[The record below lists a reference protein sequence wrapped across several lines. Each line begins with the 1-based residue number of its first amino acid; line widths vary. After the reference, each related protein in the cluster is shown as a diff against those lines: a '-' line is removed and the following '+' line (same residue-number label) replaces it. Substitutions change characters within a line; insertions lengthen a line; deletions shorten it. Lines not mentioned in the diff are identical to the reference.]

1 MDQRPQPLPEAWR
14 NELRTGL
21 ESLGRG
27 EFERAEACFVRAHE
41 QAPDRPEVCFA
52 LGRER
57 LRQGRIDEAE
67 ALLRAAVAGDPSL
80 LSAATGLARCLG
92 LHRSRFDEAHEV
104 LDEALH
110 CHGPSSLID
119 VVRAEILLDEGR
131 MCEAREAAE
140 QALAAED
147 DQTSTTCEAARAA
160 LARIHNQDGI
170 AMAQGGALE
179 QALFSFKRAADLDPR
194 WSSPRVNLGAAFA
207 SLGKRQPARAA
218 FEAAAQ
224 LDPGSALA
232 RFNLGLLSREE
243 GDPRAACDYLEA
255 SLMIDPDLDAARA
268 VLAEIRID
276 TGDPDRACAVLSERL
291 ERSPADPQAWT
302 DLGTAL
308 GTVGDREGSEACFRQ
323 ALELEPGHANA
334 CRRLADLLA
343 REGRYLEA
351 AVLASRGDEPATEPR
366 RRRPPTS
373 PTGDDLR

>member
-14 NELRTGL
+14 NELRNGL
-21 ESLGRG
+21 ESLSRG
-27 EFERAEACFVRAHE
+27 EFEHAEACFARAHQ

-67 ALLRAAVAGDPSL
+67 SLLRDAVAGDPAL
-80 LSAATGLARCLG
+80 LSAATALARCLG
-92 LHRSRFDEAHEV
+92 LHRSRFEEAHEV
-104 LDEALH
+104 LDEAMH
-110 CHGPSSLID
+110 RHGPSSLID

-140 QALAAED
+140 QAIAAED
-147 DQTSTTCEAARAA
+147 DPTSTTCEAARAA

-170 AMAQGGALE
+170 ALAQGGALE

-194 WSSPRVNLGAAFA
+194 WSSPRVNMGAAFA

-218 FEAAAQ
+218 FEAAAE

-243 GDPRAACDYLEA
+243 GDPRAACDHLEA
-255 SLMIDPDLDAARA
+255 SLLIDPDLDAARA
-268 VLAEIRID
+268 VLAEIWID

-291 ERSPADPQAWT
+291 ERNPADPKAWT
-302 DLGTAL
+302 DLGTAMV
-308 GTVGDREGSEACFRQ
+308 TVGDREGAEACFRQ
-323 ALELEPGHANA
+323 ALELEPEQTAA
-334 CRRLADLLA
+334 CRKLADLLT

-351 AVLASRGDEPATEPR
+351 AVLACRGDETDKPA

-373 PTGDDLR
+373 PPRGDLQ